1 MNIMMETKDGKTLEF
16 VGTFKPVEEMPEIEE
31 DNTIKLIAGK
41 LNNTN
46 TTYYWLVDKD
56 LDFEI
61 GDYAIVE
68 NMNDYDL
75 VKIIGIVKTDE
86 KYLRLLTNKN
96 INKKVVVIVD
106 RAEIRED

>member
-31 DNTIKLIAGK
+31 DNTVKMIAGK
-41 LNNTN
+41 LNNTKCV
-46 TTYYWLVDKD
+46 YYWTVDKD
-56 LDFEI
+56 FDYEI

-75 VKIIGIVKTDE
+75 VKIIGTVETND
-86 KYLRLLTNKN
+86 KYLKLLTNVN
-96 INKKVVVIVD
+96 VNKKVIEIVD
-106 RAEIRED
+106 RSDIRED